1 MLTFSTRSLAEE
13 NEETQA
19 FGNILAQGFVPTAK
33 VGEYAFLETQH
44 GLSDDDEN
52 GDADIEE
59 DDRAQDVFGRVDA
72 PELRVRSFHE
82 AQELAV
88 QQTRARRTL
97 DEDEDVDMLGRE
109 EEDDETY
116 DERVRRELSPQIHLG
131 ASSSPAAPLKL
142 NLKHR
147 TTTTVVQAAH
157 VDDFADLD
165 VRFPFSLRL
174 SPSRAQPLTP
184 RLALAVAA
192 LGLWRPA
199 RHHGQVQRARRVE
212 HHDQQRRRRAQRSV
226 RPLPPRLLS
235 LSVSL
240 VLTRRSCSTS
250 FKRTTVTTTTTTAAA
265 AGGRPGAKGGKSGSA
280 LGPRPSKFAAVRK
293 GGFA

>member
-19 FGNILAQGFVPTAK
+19 FGNSLAQGFVPTAK

-72 PELRVRSFHE
+72 PELRVRSFRE
-82 AQELAV
+82 AQELTV
-88 QQTRARRTL
+88 QQSRARRAL
-97 DEDEDVDMLGRE
+97 DENEDVDMLGRE
-109 EEDDETY
+109 EEEDETY

-165 VRFPFSLRL
+165 VRFPFLSTTPALRCASTDA
-174 SPSRAQPLTP
+174 SP
-184 RLALAVAA
+184 
-192 LGLWRPA
+192 
-199 RHHGQVQRARRVE
+199 
-212 HHDQQRRRRAQRSV
+212 
-226 RPLPPRLLS
+226 
-235 LSVSL
+235 
-240 VLTRRSCSTS
+240 RSCSRSSRSLASSTAPRSSTASATS
-250 FKRTTVTTTTTTAAA
+250 RASRPTTSA
-265 AGGRPGAKGGKSGSA
+265 AGAAQCASSPASA
-280 LGPRPSKFAAVRK
+280 PLSLRVPRPDSTFVQHELQAHDRHDDHHDC
-293 GGFA
+293 GGGGGRETGREGR